1 MENEAVKN
9 DNVQITESEPKS
21 GPKDQKSSKDAS
33 SSKKGSKSPQSP
45 SGSSITAWDNQRFQK
60 KLKALEQ
67 RNRELSSFK
76 EKRDRGSTMRLHL
89 GNLLEDPPKKA
100 FEPHIVR
107 NVRDTEVGKGEF
119 LSRTIPIGPSQL
131 DPRIGV
137 LAGIIEALIGPIIAL
152 SQGEDIQHQGVLHE
166 NGPDGKP
173 VPVKDSEGNPALKD
187 SILMRASRN
196 ITRLLRSPQYSWL
209 AESLDKYLTDHELTH
224 LVSDA
229 VSTGIIR
236 PISKEE
242 IEKGLTYTPLEG
254 EVFSSQ
260 TGRRLKK

>member
-1 MENEAVKN
+1 MENETTKTSDYQIVK
-9 DNVQITESEPKS
+9 DDQQPS
-21 GPKDQKSSKDAS
+21 PKDKSSPKDSS
-33 SSKKGSKSPQSP
+33 SSKKGSKSPQS
-45 SGSSITAWDNQRFQK
+45 SGGSSITAWDNQRFQK

-67 RNRELSSFK
+67 RNRELSTFK

-89 GNLLEDPPKKA
+89 GNLLEDPSRKT

-119 LSRTIPIGPSQL
+119 LSRTIPIKSSQL

-152 SQGEDIQHQGVLHE
+152 SQGEDIQQQGVLHTK
-166 NGPDGKP
+166 GPDGKP
-173 VPVKDSEGNPALKD
+173 VPVKDSEGNETLKD

-196 ITRLLRSPQYSWL
+196 VTRLLRSPQYHWL
-209 AESLDKYLTDHELTH
+209 AESLDKYLTDHELKH
-224 LVSDA
+224 LVEDA

-236 PISKEE
+236 PLSQEE
-242 IEKGLTYTPLEG
+242 IDKGLTYTPLEG
-254 EVFSSQ
+254 EVIPSQ
-260 TGRRLKK
+260 AGRRLKK